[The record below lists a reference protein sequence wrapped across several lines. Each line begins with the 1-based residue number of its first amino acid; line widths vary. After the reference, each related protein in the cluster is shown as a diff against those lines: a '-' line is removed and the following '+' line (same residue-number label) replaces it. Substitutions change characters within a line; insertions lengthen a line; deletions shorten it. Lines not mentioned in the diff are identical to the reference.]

1 MRRRSH
7 HGAIALVVA
16 ALGIVGCSDDPVE
29 ESSPGTSET
38 PSPSPSEVSS
48 SDGAGFAA
56 IPDVV
61 AEVAP
66 SVVAVLTPSGEGSG
80 VVWDVDGTIVT
91 NAHVVGGHQQ
101 VTVAFADGQRAP
113 AEVTAVDTVVDLAV
127 LEAERD
133 GLPPVRFA
141 TALPVVG
148 ELAIAVGNPLGFENT
163 VTAGVISGLQRAIPG
178 SGSQTQALVDLIQTD
193 AAISPGNSGGALVNG
208 RGEVVGI
215 NVAYIPPLARA
226 VSIGFAI
233 PAPTVV
239 DVVGEILEDGE
250 ASHPFL
256 GIQPAAVTGPIA
268 ERFQLGQR
276 EGVLV
281 LDVSE
286 GGPAQQAGVEPG
298 DVIVGIDDA
307 DVATVEQFL
316 AALREVQPGQT
327 VSLRVVRDG
336 EVQELPV
343 AVGDRAELV
352 R

>member
-1 MRRRSH
+1 M
-7 HGAIALVVA
+7 
-16 ALGIVGCSDDPVE
+16 
-29 ESSPGTSET
+29 
-38 PSPSPSEVSS
+38 
-48 SDGAGFAA
+48 
-56 IPDVV
+56 
-61 AEVAP
+61 
-66 SVVAVLTPSGEGSG
+66 
-80 VVWDVDGTIVT
+80 
-91 NAHVVGGHQQ
+91 
-101 VTVAFADGQRAP
+101 
-113 AEVTAVDTVVDLAV
+113 
-127 LEAERD
+127 
-133 GLPPVRFA
+133 
-141 TALPVVG
+141 
-148 ELAIAVGNPLGFENT
+148 
-163 VTAGVISGLQRAIPG
+163 TAGVISGLQRVIPG

-268 ERFQLGQR
+268 ERFQLERR

-298 DVIVGIDDA
+298 DVIVGIDEA

-327 VSLRVVRDG
+327 VLLRVVRAG
-336 EVQELPV
+336 EAQELPV
-343 AVGDRAELV
+343 AVGDRAELA